1 MVEEQAA
8 STFFNVGSRGYM
20 MLPGLMAPSEVDSL
34 AQQVDQYIASGG
46 RMLRPYG
53 LGNRGG
59 WYVADFQLALPRV
72 YAALHGRRRLHAALS
87 DIFGGPRYRVLAR
100 NDLYTDLHTD
110 WHLDKL
116 SGPFTKY
123 LGPDRCAMWKRKADG
138 DDAGYRIL
146 TVGLYLEDHS
156 ADTDDRALTVA
167 PYSQHNACYRR
178 PYANYTTARAHP
190 RKGDAVVFDTRIS
203 HRGQA
208 KAYANFERNVAQPHR
223 TLLTLN
229 YGLHGEFS
237 DGYDRGFAMRNLV
250 LNNVSA
256 CGGKLDVRCAKKL
269 VAADI
274 SVNPVPLVLSKLVGP

>member
-1 MVEEQAA
+1 MTSTTSVA
-8 STFFNVGSRGYM
+8 SIGEGHLRLRIEAVPAC
-20 MLPGLMAPSEVDSL
+20 LPAC
-34 AQQVDQYIASGG
+34 
-46 RMLRPYG
+46 
-53 LGNRGG
+53 LG
-59 WYVADFQLALPRV
+59 
-72 YAALHGRRRLHAALS
+72 
-87 DIFGGPRYRVLAR
+87 
-100 NDLYTDLHTD
+100 
-110 WHLDKL
+110 
-116 SGPFTKY
+116 
-123 LGPDRCAMWKRKADG
+123 RCAMWKRKADG
-138 DDAGYRIL
+138 DDVGYRIL

-256 CGGKLDVRCAKKL
+256 CGGKLDVRCRRSSWPRTSA
-269 VAADI
+269 
-274 SVNPVPLVLSKLVGP
+274 